1 MRSIPS
7 ILMYVCAAF
16 NMLYAVAI
24 NMGGNT
30 RGVIT
35 SKKLSGRTRHL
46 TNVILE
52 LTTSK

>member
-30 RGVIT
+30 QLAT
-35 SKKLSGRTRHL
+35 YHL
-46 TNVILE
+46 LWAVLDYMIAAKIAE
-52 LTTSK
+52 DA